1 MSRIDKIFWD
11 TLRGPRQWISSWFA
25 AYALVGAVSSGLIP
39 ILLPLMM
46 VELLPHELAAVGYVM
61 GAFNLGALSSPLWG
75 NLADEKKAYRLVFCG
90 GLLLELAA
98 MSVFPLAA
106 NLGAWLGLALLMG
119 AGSAAV
125 STCAT
130 LLIVDFYPHKEWT
143 SRIGW
148 LQTFNGGG
156 QVIGLLLAGAF
167 AAIGYRFGLW
177 MGAGL
182 LGAAVV
188 AGLILLPRASKAES
202 SIREL
207 SRAGLGLD
215 FEALLRFARVE
226 LIGGRLLKH
235 FHLVNIAGLKNIPKL
250 LPTRFGR
257 FLMSWFF
264 VFLGVSGFF
273 AYFPIFLKQS
283 FGVLPATTSLTYA
296 LAAGIG
302 IALYNLSGVWAQKL
316 GAQKIYFYGRILRL
330 SGFILLLLPLLLR
343 HIPGD
348 NIIAL
353 VGFAVVVLAW
363 PVLSVTGTE
372 LTSELSPISQG
383 AAQGLNNA
391 ANGVGTVAG
400 TYMAGWLVHV
410 VGYDCIPIMALVGLA
425 LSIVTDTSFHQTK
438 QPIADSGLG
447 QQAAVS

>member
-11 TLRGPRQWISSWFA
+11 TLRGPKQWVSSWFA
-25 AYALVGAVSSGLIP
+25 AYALLGAVSSGLIP

-46 VELLPHELAAVGYVM
+46 VRLLPHELAAVGYVI

-75 NLADEKKAYRLVFCG
+75 NLADEKKAYRQVFCG

-98 MSVFPLAA
+98 MIAFPLAA
-106 NLGAWLGLALLMG
+106 NLGAWLVLALLMG

-130 LLIVDFYPHKEWT
+130 LLIVDFYPHEQWT

-148 LQTFNGGG
+148 LQTFNGAG
-156 QVIGLLLAGAF
+156 QVAGLLLAGAF
-167 AAIGYRFGLW
+167 VAIGYRFGLW
-177 MGAGL
+177 MGAGIL
-182 LGAAVV
+182 AAAIVV
-188 AGLILLPRASKAES
+188 GLICLPRPSKGIQAVKNKKDAA
-202 SIREL
+202 I
-207 SRAGLGLD
+207 GLD
-215 FEALLRFARVE
+215 FNALARFARVE
-226 LIGGRLLKH
+226 LVGGGLLKY
-235 FHLVNIAGLKNIPKL
+235 FHLLNIAGLKSIPKL

-296 LAAGIG
+296 VAAGMG
-302 IALYNLSGVWAQKL
+302 IALYNLSGVWAQKF
-316 GAQKIYFYGRILRL
+316 GAQKIYFFGRILRFA
-330 SGFILLLLPLLLR
+330 GFILLLIPLLL
-343 HIPGD
+343 HKIPGE
-348 NIIAL
+348 NFIAL
-353 VGFAVVVLAW
+353 LGFAVVVLAW
-363 PVLSVTGTE
+363 PILSVTGTE

-400 TYMAGWLVHV
+400 TYLAGWLVHM
-410 VGYDCIPIMALVGLA
+410 VGYQCIPIMALIGLG
-425 LSIVTDTSFHQTK
+425 LSILVDTSFHSAKPAENSVPAISPTN
-438 QPIADSGLG
+438 A
-447 QQAAVS
+447 